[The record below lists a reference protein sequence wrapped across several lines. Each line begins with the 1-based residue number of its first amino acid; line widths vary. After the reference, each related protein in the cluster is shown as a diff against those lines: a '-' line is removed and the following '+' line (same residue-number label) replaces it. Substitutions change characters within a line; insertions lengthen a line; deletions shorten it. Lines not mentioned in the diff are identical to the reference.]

1 MNGKTKSI
9 ILQVAFKEAA
19 ADRRA
24 QPDSLNLKAETA
36 AHYQLLIDLHT
47 ELGIEADESAPH
59 RSDPRASSGA
69 AYASKPRT
77 ATPASA
83 IPFTTSDGTTWLDY
97 RPAKTASEVVPGFPD
112 FKTTDGK
119 TSVWEYTKDG
129 TPVPEAEALASAA
142 AAMASLT
149 APM

>member
-19 ADRRA
+19 ARGADV
-24 QPDSLNLKAETA
+24 A
-36 AHYQLLIDLHT
+36 ATKLLTSQFYVLLQELHD
-47 ELGIEADESAPH
+47 ELGINAEEGAP
-59 RSDPRASSGA
+59 RGGGGGGGGGNFA
-69 AYASKPRT
+69 AKPRM

-83 IPFTTSDGTTWLDY
+83 RPFTMSDGGTWLDY
-97 RPAKTASEVVPGFPD
+97 RPAKSAGEVVPGFPD

-129 TPVPEAEALASAA
+129 TPVPEADDLAKAANAIAALA
-142 AAMASLT
+142 